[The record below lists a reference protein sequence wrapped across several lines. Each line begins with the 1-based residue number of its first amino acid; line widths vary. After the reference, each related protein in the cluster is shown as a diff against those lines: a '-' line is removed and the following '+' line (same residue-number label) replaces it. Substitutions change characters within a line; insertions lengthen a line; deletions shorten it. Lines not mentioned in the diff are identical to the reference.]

1 MDRVIIEA
9 TIKKTEYKLDSR
21 QLAILTCLAGLA
33 GSFPPSTMNV
43 YVCPLSTVISGM
55 SKSLM
60 YHAIPQ
66 AGCPIYLIIKIFDQ
80 LYKSTQ
86 TGKDK
91 RRRKTFTRLR
101 QEESYL

>member
-1 MDRVIIEA
+1 MDRTNLVLLSKRRSRKQNIN
-9 TIKKTEYKLDSR
+9 SR

-80 LYKSTQ
+80 LYKST
-86 TGKDK
+86 
-91 RRRKTFTRLR
+91 
-101 QEESYL
+101 

>member
-1 MDRVIIEA
+1 MENFNRVIIEA

-66 AGCPIYLIIKIFDQ
+66 AGCPIYLLRYSINYIKVHKQ
-80 LYKSTQ
+80 E
-86 TGKDK
+86 K
-91 RRRKTFTRLR
+91 RKEEEKLLR
-101 QEESYL
+101 D